1 MCPSDARGGRD
12 DRAAVIH
19 RLGLT
24 YAALVAVLIDP
35 PAWPAHGRLWS
46 HLVSDVSYEELH
58 AFAAA
63 AGVPRRA
70 FEGDHYDVPQE
81 RYHALVAAGAR
92 AVAGRDL
99 LLGLQRSGL
108 RVPKRKGE
116 RVLRTWPDG
125 HLLPD
130 VGPHRVDVIASRL
143 GPPADTTVGVALLA
157 RAGGRF
163 ALADDA
169 LPALPDPQRGQPLGH
184 LRARFG
190 PEPASRKLHVALRGV
205 SPAELIAALAEQQ
218 PLRWAAAEELADL
231 PALTYWLPLLDR
243 LRGPR

>member
-1 MCPSDARGGRD
+1 
-12 DRAAVIH
+12 
-19 RLGLT
+19 
-24 YAALVAVLIDP
+24 VAVLIDP

-58 AFAAA
+58 AFAGA

-81 RYHALVAAGAR
+81 RYAALVAAGAR

-99 LLGLQRSGL
+99 LRALQRSGL

-125 HLLPD
+125 HLLTD
-130 VGPHRVDVIASRL
+130 VAPHRVDVIASRL
-143 GPPADTTVGVALLA
+143 GPPTDSTVGAVVLA
-157 RAGGRF
+157 RAGGRV
-163 ALADDA
+163 ALVDDQ
-169 LPALPDPQRGQPLGH
+169 LPPARDPRGGGQPLGH

-205 SPAELIAALAEQQ
+205 SPAQLVELSPEGQV
-218 PLRWAAAEELADL
+218 RWAGAEELADL
-231 PALTYWLPLLDR
+231 PALAYWMPLLDR
-243 LRGPR
+243 LRGP